1 MKKPILIIFNLILL
15 LLAYSNSLKSAN
27 SKSKFTESYQI
38 DFKDEEENE
47 SSPIYLPID
56 HNINLTING
65 NRNKN
70 ALKIGEKGIIYFV
83 TDYNGNERNIFDAS
97 DIEEKT
103 KFKTKINDEN
113 QNEYNANCKL
123 WKPINDYIRIICN
136 LDENLKYVDN
146 NITFLN
152 SVQIEYKDYKI
163 GINQEAYIEVKQ
175 LNYSIPFLYSNK
187 QNIEIKDNIES
198 YNLKFKFESY
208 NNEVVFIYGQS
219 NNYAS
224 LDNCKIND
232 NELNCE
238 ISKRKLEEV
247 LGTSYEIF
255 KVKVINDNVGII
267 QMDFVLNINIS
278 YTINKKKDIY
288 IGINRKL
295 SSYGFENS
303 PDKIY
308 QSDNLPYLY
317 SYEQI
322 INIDDDKDSYQL
334 KFIIESYQNEI
345 FLIGGKFLNIK
356 LLNNCEINEK
366 ELTCEIKKED
376 LIEILQKDGGNLF
389 LYYWKKYSEI
399 QQYENVII
407 TVNAK
412 NIQKE
417 DIYVGINKL
426 LDNTLQ
432 EGNFVSYETNVTNIS
447 NLITE
452 GGQY

>member
-1 MKKPILIIFNLILL
+1 M
-15 LLAYSNSLKSAN
+15 
-27 SKSKFTESYQI
+27 
-38 DFKDEEENE
+38 
-47 SSPIYLPID
+47 
-56 HNINLTING
+56 
-65 NRNKN
+65 
-70 ALKIGEKGIIYFV
+70 KIGEKGIIYFV
-83 TDYNGNERNIFDAS
+83 TDYNDNERNIFDAS

-146 NITFLN
+146 NITLLN

-278 YTINKKKDIY
+278 YTINKKKIY
-288 IGINRKL
+288 IL
-295 SSYGFENS
+295 E
-303 PDKIY
+303 
-308 QSDNLPYLY
+308 
-317 SYEQI
+317 
-322 INIDDDKDSYQL
+322 
-334 KFIIESYQNEI
+334 
-345 FLIGGKFLNIK
+345 
-356 LLNNCEINEK
+356 
-366 ELTCEIKKED
+366 
-376 LIEILQKDGGNLF
+376 
-389 LYYWKKYSEI
+389 
-399 QQYENVII
+399 
-407 TVNAK
+407 
-412 NIQKE
+412 
-417 DIYVGINKL
+417 
-426 LDNTLQ
+426 
-432 EGNFVSYETNVTNIS
+432 
-447 NLITE
+447 
-452 GGQY
+452 